1 MLVWMGQVEPE
12 VAQVGPKMDPRRLQN
27 ISCRIFPLM
36 VATFWDHLGPILGYL
51 GASLALLGGPGG
63 PLEADLGL
71 RRAAAGMICGMKSRL
86 QKPSTT

>member
-51 GASLALLGGPGG
+51 GASLAFLGGVDEGLLRQIFG
-63 PLEADLGL
+63 LEGL
-71 RRAAAGMICGMKSRL
+71 RRA
-86 QKPSTT
+86 